1 MQTNQQ
7 RGQQMHSICKV
18 RVTGRVQ
25 GVFFRD
31 STRRQAL
38 NHGIN
43 GYAINLSDGSVEI
56 LLSGE
61 RTAVETVV
69 AWITAGGPPAARVDS
84 IDVQPLESDGGVT
97 GFTTG

>member
-1 MQTNQQ
+1 
-7 RGQQMHSICKV
+7 MHSICKV

-38 NHGIN
+38 NLGID
-43 GYAINLSDGSVEI
+43 GYANNLSDGSVEI

-61 RTAVETVV
+61 RTAVETVL
-69 AWITAGGPPAARVDS
+69 AWITAGGPPSARVDS
-84 IDVQPLESDGGVT
+84 VDVQSLTSDSGVKGFST
-97 GFTTG
+97 G